1 MLYFYLNKSLNK
13 EKLKELLIKKY
24 GMTHT
29 PAITLFLNIAATRKP
44 LLKHEAKGTAEVITK
59 DRRLIERLFDNF
71 KICAE

>member
-1 MLYFYLNKSLNK
+1 
-13 EKLKELLIKKY
+13 
-24 GMTHT
+24 MTHT